1 MMIEFFGAIGVADVA
16 PILGANAVIVGSVG
30 GDGGLLSGSGRIV
43 DLRKKRDALKLVAG
57 RVEFEEIANGGI
69 NIEKF
74 GGFNDGLSLG
84 ESGSGED
91 EGNAGAIVPEGIF
104 SGDAL
109 FADVPTVVGPED
121 DDGVFIKAGFLKG
134 GHDAADL
141 VVDEGG
147 AGEIGAGEVFPF
159 VSLLEEFETDFGEF
173 PVEIPREAWGVIA
186 VGR

>member
-1 MMIEFFGAIGVADVA
+1 MIEFFGAIGVADVA

-43 DLRKKRDALKLVAG
+43 DLRKKRDALELVAG

-109 FADVPTVVGPED
+109 FADVPTVVGP
-121 DDGVFIKAGFLKG
+121 
-134 GHDAADL
+134 
-141 VVDEGG
+141 
-147 AGEIGAGEVFPF
+147 
-159 VSLLEEFETDFGEF
+159 
-173 PVEIPREAWGVIA
+173 
-186 VGR
+186 